1 MKTNTGKVSSALAP
15 LARQA
20 SAAVLREVAVAQY
33 SHDTFALRL
42 GVSRALVR
50 AWEEGRAHVPLAL
63 LASDALSHDARVR
76 IATALIVSESPAIL
90 PVDHAERAVVVAALE
105 CVREIAAPANDNAHS
120 ATVTDLTLYR
130 SVVRLRKACDSLL
143 ASLPAEV
150 RRAA

>member
-76 IATALIVSESPAIL
+76 IATTLIEHDSPAIL
-90 PVDHAERAVVVAALE
+90 PIDCAERSVVVAALD
-105 CVREIAAPANDNAHS
+105 CVREIVAPANDNAHS
-120 ATVTDLTLYR
+120 ATWVSSSRFTD
-130 SVVRLRKACDSLL
+130 A
-143 ASLPAEV
+143 
-150 RRAA
+150 RRRRRRRDRRGARRRRRT